1 MTASAS
7 LRILL
12 VDDHKALR
20 SLLRGFLESHPTM
33 TVAGEAGDPVEA
45 VQQAEE
51 LRPDVVVVDMHLPTA
66 AGRYDVNAGIEA
78 VRDIA
83 ARCPDSGILV
93 TTGLEQGVEKLSV
106 ALAAGARGFVT
117 KYAEP
122 DVMLAAIEG
131 VARGELWVIVPRE
144 FADDMRRAIGRTSP
158 SADVLTRREREI
170 LDCFCKGLA
179 DGQIARR
186 FGIAPHTVANY
197 FTSIQ
202 AKLGASD
209 RVALLRKAQERGW
222 CD

>member
-1 MTASAS
+1 MTPPAS
-7 LRILL
+7 LRIVL

-20 SLLRGFLESHPTM
+20 SLLRGFLESHPAM

-45 VQQAEE
+45 VQKAEE

-83 ARCPDSGILV
+83 ARCPGTGILV

-122 DVMLAAIEG
+122 HVMLAAIEG

-158 SADVLTRREREI
+158 NADALTRREREI
-170 LDCFCKGLA
+170 LDCFCKGMV

-186 FGIAPHTVANY
+186 LSISPHTVANY

-202 AKLGASD
+202 GKLGASD
-209 RVALLRKAQERGW
+209 RVSLLRKAQDRGW